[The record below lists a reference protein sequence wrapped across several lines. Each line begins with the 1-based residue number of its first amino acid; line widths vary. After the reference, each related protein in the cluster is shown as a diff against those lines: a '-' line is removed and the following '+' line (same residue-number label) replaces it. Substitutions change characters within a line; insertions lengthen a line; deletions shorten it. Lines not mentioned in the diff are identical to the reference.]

1 MEYITNQDDRENEEY
16 QANMLKY
23 FELESFD
30 EKQLTTCVVKL
41 YNQIKKS
48 PRYKEELHDIMKEN
62 ASNILSE
69 DPVIGFMLFF
79 SFDTYEITYKTT
91 QVLIYGTDE
100 EWDETIELF
109 KTTIQP
115 ITGGSRKYYI
125 NYTKNL
131 LI

>member
-41 YNQIKKS
+41 YNQIKKR
-48 PRYKEELHDIMKEN
+48 PRYKEELHEIMKTK
-62 ASNILSE
+62 AATILSE

-79 SFDTYEITYKTT
+79 SFDTYEVTYNTV
-91 QVLIYGTDE
+91 QVLLTGSEE
-100 EWDETIELF
+100 EWDRALEQF
-109 KTTIQP
+109 KEAIQ
-115 ITGGSRKYYI
+115 K
-125 NYTKNL
+125 
-131 LI
+131 

>member
-1 MEYITNQDDRENEEY
+1 MEYINNENDDEKEVYQKKMLEY
-16 QANMLKY
+16 
-23 FELESFD
+23 FGLESFN
-30 EKQLTTCVVKL
+30 EKKLTAEVVKL

-109 KTTIQP
+109 KTTIQ
-115 ITGGSRKYYI
+115 K
-125 NYTKNL
+125 
-131 LI
+131 